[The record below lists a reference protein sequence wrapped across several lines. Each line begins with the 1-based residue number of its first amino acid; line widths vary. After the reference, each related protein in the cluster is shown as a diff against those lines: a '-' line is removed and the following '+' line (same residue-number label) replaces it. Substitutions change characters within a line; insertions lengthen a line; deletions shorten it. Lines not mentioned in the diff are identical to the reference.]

1 MGSDW
6 LSSDQRKLLDQ
17 LLDDEGLDRAEARIT
32 ARPGER
38 THLPLS
44 FAQQRMW
51 FFHRLQPTST
61 MYNIVGVAK
70 LRGQVDHGVLQ
81 RCVDEL
87 LRRHEVLRSTFHLGD
102 GGDAV
107 QRVAAPCRVPMP
119 VHDLRGLDDERRDET
134 VRRLHQQE
142 VDRPFDL
149 TRDLLLRPVLLQV
162 ADDEH
167 LLLLSQH
174 HIATDGWSLGILLQE
189 LSALY
194 EAYAADREPTLP
206 EPFVQYGD
214 FALWQQEWQA
224 GGALDGHLAY
234 WRERLTGAH
243 ALELPTGRLRP
254 PERTW
259 DGGSIDVAMPAALVQ
274 RLKALGESE
283 RATLFMVLLAGVS
296 AVLSRWSGQRDL
308 VMGVPVANRNRA
320 ETESVVGSF
329 VNTLPIRVEP
339 ADGLTFREFLRHV
352 RKEATDGYAHQDVP
366 FEKIIEEINPER
378 EASAH
383 TPLIRHMVGLH
394 NTPWEELSIPGLTV
408 DIETLDTG
416 KARFDLE
423 FELSPTEGGGIDGK
437 LWFAADIMDTA
448 TVQRLLDAV
457 YSLLEG
463 AVANPDE
470 ALWHLPLCPERDA
483 VVCGPEGS
491 APQEPHTVLDLI
503 AAHRDRG
510 AETPVVRAGEDRLT
524 HGELTDEAHRL
535 AHYLLAEHGVGPG
548 AVVALRLPVS
558 AGLPVAL
565 LGILAAGAVALPL
578 DASLTRDEIADAVRR
593 CTPAVVLTSTELISA
608 GLLDSARDTGAVLCA
623 LDAENESIRSYPGTP
638 PAVTPGPQD
647 PALLIRSRGGTL
659 NAHTHASTAARVR
672 GLRGA
677 FPLEQGEQ
685 VTVSGEVTADLLVTA
700 LLWPLGAGGR
710 LCLGSAAT
718 PPTGA
723 DDGQGILLTDPVRLE
738 ALLTASRPSAPG
750 AEPGTAVPRRVICAG
765 GELWPDTADAFIRLA
780 PHAQLF
786 NVLSLAEAGPVA
798 AHRVCQGDP
807 AAVASGRLPVG
818 APLGDTRLS
827 VLDEHARPVPAGV
840 AGDLYM
846 AGSSRAAGHLD
857 RPRWTQDEPRPT
869 GDRARWVTP
878 GTLEILGRPAGRTV
892 LQGRPVELGDVA
904 AELAAHPAAARA
916 HLSVTDAGVLVAH
929 VLPEKTP
936 APDPERRRD
945 RFAQA
950 YLGRDPES
958 DPALNTTG
966 WRSPRSGEELTA
978 EALREWTDAAVR
990 QVLDAGPRRIL
1001 EIGCRNGLLLFRL
1014 APRCD
1019 AYRATEMSVRARGHI
1034 GAQRDRLASKAD
1046 VVEVLD
1052 LAPDDFTA
1060 FEDAGFD
1067 TVVVNNLAAYCP
1079 DAGYLEEIVTNAVR
1093 VVSPGGRIVV
1103 SDVPDLG
1110 GQEAIFLP
1118 AELDRLPHDTPVA
1131 QLREAVARRAA
1142 AAEGFALAPEFF
1154 LDLAERLPGVTDAA
1168 LVRRIG
1174 PHPGELT
1181 RFRYD
1186 AVLHVGPGDAV
1197 PPLVERR
1204 DWAAERLTAETF
1216 GDLLR
1221 SADAPDHLVIHRVP
1235 HSDLATTAAAL
1246 EALHDG
1252 ETTTAGSVAG
1262 ALNRPVP
1269 ADRDVDPVALLAV
1282 AHAAGYEA
1290 AAGPS
1295 GTRLDELTVALRAQS
1310 AEPGSAVPLSRL
1322 LSGGYTRAEPAAAAP
1337 APDPAFGAWARSMP
1351 ALLRGYLRDRLPLHA
1366 VPATVEPVTAWP
1378 LRTDGHLD
1386 VTAFPP
1392 PYEAS
1397 EVRTKGREAVK
1408 NLTTTQQRVLKIWAD
1423 VLGVDNPGIHDDFFA
1438 LGGHSL
1444 MGAAV
1449 IDRLRNEFELDLPLG
1464 QLFQTPT
1471 VAEVSAY
1478 IDEQAQ
1484 APEPEETP
1492 AIRPRDRS
1500 AFRRK
1505 RPSGSGRTPTTG
1517 EGAARD

>member
-70 LRGQVDHGVLQ
+70 LRGRVDHGVLQ

-87 LRRHEVLRSTFHLGD
+87 VRRHEVLRSTFHLGD
-102 GGDAV
+102 GGDTV
-107 QRVAAPCRVPMP
+107 QRVNAPRRVPMP
-119 VHDLRGLDDERRDET
+119 VHDLRDLDAGRRDEA
-134 VRRLHQQE
+134 VRQYHQQE
-142 VDRPFDL
+142 IDRPFDL

-194 EAYAADREPTLP
+194 EAYAADREPTLA
-206 EPFVQYGD
+206 EPLVQYGD

-224 GGALDGHLAY
+224 VGALDGHLSY
-234 WRERLTGAH
+234 WRERLTDAH

-259 DGGSIDVAMPAALVQ
+259 DGGSLDVEMPPALVQ

-308 VMGVPVANRNRA
+308 VMGVPMANRNRA
-320 ETESVVGSF
+320 ETESMVGSF
-329 VNTLPIRVEP
+329 VNTLPIRVELTG
-339 ADGLTFREFLRHV
+339 GLTFREFLRHV

-394 NTPWEELSIPGLTV
+394 NTPWKELSIPGLTV

-423 FELSPTEGGGIDGK
+423 FELSPTEGGGINGK

-448 TVQRLLDAV
+448 TVQRLLTAV
-457 YSLLEG
+457 YTLLEG
-463 AVANPDE
+463 AVANPD
-470 ALWHLPLCPERDA
+470 ASLWHLPLCPVQDSVADSSEE
-483 VVCGPEGS
+483 C
-491 APQEPHTVLDLI
+491 APQTPHTVFDLI
-503 AAHRDRG
+503 AERQGHSAQ
-510 AETPVVRAGEDRLT
+510 APVVRGGGTQLT
-524 HGELTDEAHRL
+524 HGELTGEAHRL
-535 AHYLLAEHGVGPG
+535 ARYLLEEHGVGPG
-548 AVVALRLPVS
+548 DVVAIRLPMS
-558 AGLPVAL
+558 TGLLVAL
-565 LGILAAGAVALPL
+565 LGTLAAGAVALPL

-623 LDAENESIRSYPGTP
+623 LDAENESIRSFADTP
-638 PAVTPGPQD
+638 PTVTSAPQD
-647 PALLIRSRGGTL
+647 RALLIRSRGGAL

-672 GLRGA
+672 NLRDA
-677 FPLEQGEQ
+677 FPLESGEQ

-710 LCLGSAAT
+710 LCLQSAAT
-718 PPTGA
+718 PVTA
-723 DDGQGILLTDPVRLE
+723 LDDRQGVLLTDPARLE
-738 ALLTASRPSAPG
+738 ALLTASQLPASG
-750 AEPGTAVPRRVICAG
+750 AEPGTVTPRRVVCAG
-765 GELWPDTADAFIRLA
+765 GELWPDTAESFSRLLPDAE
-780 PHAQLF
+780 LF

-798 AHRVCQGDP
+798 AHRVCPRDP
-807 AAVASGRLPVG
+807 APIASGRLPVG

-827 VLDEHARPVPAGV
+827 VLDEHGQPVPAGV
-840 AGDLYM
+840 AGDLYVM
-846 AGSSRAAGHLD
+846 GSSRASGHLD
-857 RPRWTQDEPRPT
+857 RPRWTEDEPRPT

-878 GTLEILGRPAGRTV
+878 GVLEILGRPAGRTV

-936 APDPERRRD
+936 APDPERWRD

-958 DPALNTTG
+958 DPALNPTG

-978 EALREWTDAAVR
+978 EALRDWTDAAVR

-1019 AYRATEMSVRARGHI
+1019 AYRATELSVRARKHI
-1034 GAQRDRLASKAD
+1034 AAQRDRLASKAD
-1046 VVEVLD
+1046 GVEVLD

-1060 FEDAGFD
+1060 FEDDSFD
-1067 TVVVNNLAAYCP
+1067 TVVVNNLVAYCP
-1079 DAGYLEEIVTNAVR
+1079 DADYLEEIVTQAVR
-1093 VVSPGGRIVV
+1093 VVRPGGTILV
-1103 SDVPDLG
+1103 SDVLDLG

-1118 AELDRLPHDTPVA
+1118 AELDRLAHDTPVA

-1142 AAEGFALAPEFF
+1142 AADGLALRPEFF
-1154 LDLAERLPGVTDAA
+1154 LDVGERLPGVTDVAI
-1168 LVRRIG
+1168 VRRIG

-1186 AVLHVGPGDAV
+1186 AVLHVGPSDTV
-1197 PPLVERR
+1197 PLLVERL
-1204 DWAAERLTAETF
+1204 DWVAERLTVETF
-1216 GDLLR
+1216 GDRLR
-1221 SADAPDHLVIHRVP
+1221 SGEAPDHLVVRHVP
-1235 HSDLATTAAAL
+1235 HSDLAGMAAAL
-1246 EALHDG
+1246 ELLHNG
-1252 ETTTAGSVAG
+1252 EATTAGSIAG
-1262 ALNRPVP
+1262 ALSRPVP
-1269 ADRDVDPVALLAV
+1269 ADRAVDPLALLAV
-1282 AHAAGYEA
+1282 AHTAGYEA
-1290 AAGPS
+1290 VAGPT
-1295 GTRLDELTVALRAQS
+1295 GARLDELTVAMRRQS
-1310 AEPGSAVPLSRL
+1310 AEPGRVVPLSRL
-1322 LSGGYTRAEPAAAAP
+1322 LAGGYTPAESAAAP
-1337 APDPAFGAWARSMP
+1337 PAPDSAFGAWARSMP

-1366 VPATVEPVTAWP
+1366 VPATIEPLTAWP
-1378 LRTDGHLD
+1378 LRADGHLD
-1386 VTAFPP
+1386 VTVFPP
-1392 PYEAS
+1392 PYEPSKAR
-1397 EVRTKGREAVK
+1397 VKGREAVK
-1408 NLTTTQQRVLKIWAD
+1408 TLTTTQQRVLKIWAD
-1423 VLGVDNPGIHDDFFA
+1423 ILGVDNPGIHDDFFA

-1478 IDEQAQ
+1478 IDEQAE
-1484 APEPEETP
+1484 APEPAETP
-1492 AIRPRDRS
+1492 AIRSRDRS

-1517 EGAARD
+1517 ERAAHD